1 MKRFFTRLSKS
12 SILIFTLTIITLFFS
27 IGVSEVKNFRDLAYE
42 KEYHIGNNCIEFEIN
57 NFQSTSYEKVLGPIM
72 ENSNY
77 NLFNTQMFGDSYQ
90 ANGIYLN
97 EDLKVAPSIIE
108 GRFFTKDDF
117 SKSYFKNLVVIG
129 KGLLDN
135 VEIING
141 EKYIFFNNEMC
152 KVIGVMGDK
161 KRQRMLDYTLIFN
174 LKDLLS
180 ENEFPKIDKSWYLS
194 SLDESADLYSIID
207 KSNEVLE
214 ESTDSS
220 ITASKYNINLNPTL
234 TAIKSTKNMTLYFG
248 FFIAVIS
255 LNIFII
261 VKQWLSERIK
271 EIGVRKAFGATNRQI
286 YILIFKDYIVISL
299 ISSIIAITIQSIL
312 MTFNLIDVSIG
323 LAVINFLAIT
333 VFSFIFSSLL
343 LIISMKELNKL
354 PENTIMKGS
363 L

>member
-1 MKRFFTRLSKS
+1 MKKIFTHLSKS

-42 KEYHIGNNCIEFEIN
+42 KEYHVGNNCIEFNIN
-57 NFQSTSYEKVLGPIM
+57 NFQSSSYEKVLNSII

-77 NLFNTQMFGDSYQ
+77 NLFNTRMLGSSYQ

-97 EDLKVAPSIIE
+97 ENLKVSPSIIE

-117 SKSYFKNLVVIG
+117 SISYSKNLAVIG

-135 VEIING
+135 TKIING
-141 EKYIFFNNEMC
+141 EKYIFFNNEMY

-161 KRQRMLDYTLIFN
+161 KRQMMLDYTLIFN
-174 LKDLLS
+174 LKDLFI
-180 ENEFPKIDKSWYLS
+180 ENEFPKTNDYWYIS
-194 SLDESADLYSIID
+194 SLDESADLYGVID
-207 KSNEVLE
+207 KANKVLK
-214 ESTDSS
+214 ESTDASL
-220 ITASKYNINLNPTL
+220 TASKYNINPNPTL
-234 TAIKSTKNMTLYFG
+234 TALKGTKNMTLYFG
-248 FFIAVIS
+248 FFAAVIS
-255 LNIFII
+255 LNMFII

-286 YILIFKDYIVISL
+286 YLLIFKEYILISL
-299 ISSIIAITIQSIL
+299 ISSLIALLIQSIL
-312 MTFNLIDVSIG
+312 IHFSLIDVSIG
-323 LAVINFLAIT
+323 LAFINFLAIT

-343 LIISMKELNKL
+343 LIISIKELNKL